1 MADYPTSPT
10 NFDNRLA
17 KRRRE
22 SSTLFW
28 IVVGC
33 ASVLSLG
40 LITWGASVAMAKR
53 GGEKLIRTDVL
64 FRKLD
69 AVVHVRKDA
78 HSEPKVK
85 DVAPPKKAI
94 APPPPMLTEAPRP
107 VALDL
112 LPLIV
117 QSSEPP
123 PFKIPVPTLIN
134 FPEPFSHPIPK
145 SDLTPPPIVET
156 CADPIIYLHPC
167 TIHRGDSPM
176 THNWKMLT
184 MYTALSAATVFIA
197 PQPIVFAQA
206 QEKKAE
212 VSDELLKSLQDISKR
227 LDALEKKKTPT
238 LDTDAITEA
247 LRAEI
252 RKLENGLLS
261 ELQSDIKGVKKSV
274 DAIKTDVG
282 TLQSEQL
289 RQKLKIEQ
297 LAEEI
302 TLLKERLKTGP
313 VVGTTPAA
321 VDKTMFEELGK
332 SLKAIHDAIT
342 KLGPTEKRI
351 MMSPPSTNGTPNIAT
366 PVTPSVGR
374 VVLTNLYTDDLL
386 FTVNGTPYRI
396 AAKASKVVDVPTG
409 TMTYEVFSSRW
420 GMLERNTTA
429 ITAGDTFT
437 LAANSR

>member
-1 MADYPTSPT
+1 
-10 NFDNRLA
+10 
-17 KRRRE
+17 
-22 SSTLFW
+22 
-28 IVVGC
+28 
-33 ASVLSLG
+33 
-40 LITWGASVAMAKR
+40 
-53 GGEKLIRTDVL
+53 
-64 FRKLD
+64 
-69 AVVHVRKDA
+69 
-78 HSEPKVK
+78 
-85 DVAPPKKAI
+85 
-94 APPPPMLTEAPRP
+94 
-107 VALDL
+107 
-112 LPLIV
+112 
-117 QSSEPP
+117 
-123 PFKIPVPTLIN
+123 
-134 FPEPFSHPIPK
+134 
-145 SDLTPPPIVET
+145 
-156 CADPIIYLHPC
+156 
-167 TIHRGDSPM
+167 M